1 MSNPLLI
8 NLSFLSPE
16 PTGIGTYAAN
26 LFPQLQ
32 QLEPTLLVSQP
43 IDNYTCYQIPETLT
57 PDRRPEK
64 DKLTGCGGLN
74 STCQKFTKNCTQP

>member
-26 LFPQLQ
+26 LFPELQ
-32 QLEPTLLVSQP
+32 QLEPTLLVSQL
-43 IDNYTCYQIPETLT
+43 IDNYTCYQIPDTLT
-57 PDRRPEK
+57 PDRGPKGQINRLRWTQFNLP
-64 DKLTGCGGLN
+64 
-74 STCQKFTKNCTQP
+74 KFTKNCSQA